1 MKILEGHLII
11 NIKGMFLT
19 GRNYLKIK
27 ELVRLH
33 PSLLAMCQGY
43 LSIRRRNL
51 KVYLLMLARIY
62 LEVGINRIINLLE
75 NSLCIKIPL
84 LLIKSGNTKI
94 KPISSKFLQKVE
106 KIHLLANWLIKVNEN
121 TTNSKCK
128 ECKVT

>member
-11 NIKGMFLT
+11 SIKGMFLT
-19 GRNYLKIK
+19 RRNYLKIK
-27 ELVRLH
+27 ELVKLH
-33 PSLLAMCQGY
+33 PSLRAMCQRY
-43 LSIRRRNL
+43 LSIRRRNQ

-62 LEVGINRIINLLE
+62 LEVVMSRIISLLGS
-75 NSLCIKIPL
+75 SLYIKIPL

-94 KPISSKFLQKVE
+94 KPISRSFPPKVG